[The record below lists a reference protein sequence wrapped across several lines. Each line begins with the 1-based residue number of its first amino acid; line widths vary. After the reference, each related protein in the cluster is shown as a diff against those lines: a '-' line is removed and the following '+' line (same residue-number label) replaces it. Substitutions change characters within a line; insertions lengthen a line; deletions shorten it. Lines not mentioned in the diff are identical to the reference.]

1 MKTIIYSGYKGKFP
15 DSSLPK
21 RYAVNTQDKLR
32 KGDKFKIASNTLV
45 VDEVLDVAYKYVNVY
60 NGEFSNEIVSTGS
73 IEIKEL
79 ALVAQNDNVLVATKL

>member
-15 DSSLPK
+15 NSSLPK

-32 KGDKFKIASNTLV
+32 KGDKFKISGNTLV

-60 NGEFSNEIVSTGS
+60 NGEFSNEIISTGS

-79 ALVAQNDNVLVATKL
+79 ALVAQNDNVLVAIKL